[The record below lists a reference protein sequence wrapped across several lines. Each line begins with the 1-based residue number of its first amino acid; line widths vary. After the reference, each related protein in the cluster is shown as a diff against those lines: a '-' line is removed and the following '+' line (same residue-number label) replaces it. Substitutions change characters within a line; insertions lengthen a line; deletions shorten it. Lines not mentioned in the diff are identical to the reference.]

1 MRLAAGFCLLI
12 AIALAADQK
21 KLAAP
26 ANGIRTPGV
35 QIPFSTLKSELTFDL
50 AEPAG
55 WIAFAES
62 VWVPSADGLQR
73 IDPKAKESKFGDAV
87 SGMTKPCAGLISA
100 FTSIWTPV
108 CGDRTLARVDAKA
121 GKVTATIASG
131 TGTARPAIAA
141 TADSV
146 WMFTDARGTLSRID
160 PQQNRVVAELRVHA
174 DCNTLAFGETALW
187 ITCPAENRV
196 LRVDPQTNLVDKS
209 IEIAGGPA
217 SLAIGD
223 GSVWVLRSQEGK
235 IDRIDPKTNK
245 VTKTIELGAPAAGGT
260 MAIGEGSLWTSIP
273 SFPITRI
280 DPAAEKVV
288 QQFWGAGAGV
298 IQTGGGSVWLA
309 NARAGQLWKFD
320 PKRIAATLAE

>member
-1 MRLAAGFCLLI
+1 MRFWAGFPLLL
-12 AIALAADQK
+12 AIAFAADQK

-35 QIPFSTLKSELTFDL
+35 QIPFASLKSELTFEL
-50 AEPAG
+50 AEPAA
-55 WIAFAES
+55 WIAFSES
-62 VWVPSADGLQR
+62 IWIPAQDGLQR
-73 IDPKAKESKFGDAV
+73 IDPKAKESKFGEPIT
-87 SGMTKPCAGLISA
+87 GMSKPCGGLVSA
-100 FTSIWTPV
+100 FTSIWTPA

-121 GKVTATIASG
+121 GKVNATIASG
-131 TGTARPAIAA
+131 TGAARPAIAA

-160 PQQNRVVAELRVHA
+160 PLENRVVAELRVHA
-174 DCNTLAFGETALW
+174 DCNTLAFGEAALW
-187 ITCPAENRV
+187 TTCPAENRV

-217 SLAIGD
+217 AIAIGE
-223 GSVWVLRSQEGK
+223 GSVWVLRAQEGK

-260 MAIGEGSLWTSIP
+260 IAIGEGSLWASIP
-273 SFPITRI
+273 GFPITRV
-280 DPAAEKVV
+280 DPAGEKVV
-288 QQFWGAGAGV
+288 RQFWGAGAGV

-309 NARAGQLWKFD
+309 NSHAGQLWKFD
-320 PKRIAATLAE
+320 PKRISATLAE